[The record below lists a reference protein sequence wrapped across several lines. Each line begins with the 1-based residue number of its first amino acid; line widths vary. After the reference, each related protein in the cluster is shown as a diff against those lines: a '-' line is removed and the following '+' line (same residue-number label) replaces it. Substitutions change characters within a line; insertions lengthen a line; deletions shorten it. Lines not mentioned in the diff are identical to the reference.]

1 MSARA
6 PQATAAERLDA
17 LEQLAAETA
26 ATLKSLEA
34 ALIVMRV
41 IPEPG
46 KPLAPV
52 VHLRGVR

>member
-26 ATLKSLEA
+26 ATLRSLEA
-34 ALIVMRV
+34 ALIVMGV

-52 VHLRGVR
+52 VHLRRVK